1 MNGKDPLRQSKPMSE
16 RISVSLPE
24 VLYESLAEIAFR
36 KNVSV
41 AWVIREASYK
51 YVDAILAN
59 NNPESPDND

>member
-1 MNGKDPLRQSKPMSE
+1 MSE